1 MREEKTVATEVEPQ
15 REKRRRRRRSN
26 GRTKERGDN
35 SGGDDVGGRKE
46 TWASRLIFFL
56 LAAMVVFSA
65 LAYGAVHSWA
75 VGVLLFVAALLL
87 LLWTLDAW
95 RAGLLVISRSWLQL
109 PLCAFVLLGLV
120 QLLPFGGANFNQTLT
135 EVGASRAISR
145 DPFATRFAV
154 IQFAGLLVY
163 FACALVYLGQR
174 ERWRKLVWTIITF
187 GLLFAVFGF
196 VQAALSPT
204 AIYWTREFTYAHPFA
219 SFVNGHHFA
228 TYMLMTAGLGM
239 GLLAT
244 RALRRE
250 QLIYVAFAV
259 FVMCIALVI
268 TAARG
273 AFISLLAEL
282 IFIALFASVA
292 RRRPNDSRDGKD
304 RRLGDEADD
313 GDAARRAS
321 LLKRAGIVTL
331 AVVLIY
337 GGVWWIGG
345 AASFE
350 KFLGIIN
357 SENPTSGRAEYWR
370 ASWQMFQDQPL
381 LGVGLGAFSVVYT
394 QYDPANGALRTDQA
408 HNDYL
413 ELLCVGGIVGAAIGV
428 WFIIGLFRKSVAR
441 LQTND
446 PFRRGVVLG
455 ALAGCFAALLHSF
468 VDFPLHALANA
479 LLFLM
484 LAALA
489 TGDFDERSAKR
500 M

>member
-1 MREEKTVATEVEPQ
+1 MREEKTVATEIEPK
-15 REKRRRRRRSN
+15 REKRRRRRSGSSS
-26 GRTKERGDN
+26 GRPKERDDRSVDGDIEA
-35 SGGDDVGGRKE
+35 GGRKE

-56 LAAMVVFSA
+56 LAAMLVFSA
-65 LAYGAVHSWA
+65 LAYGTVHSWA

-95 RAGLLVISRSWLQL
+95 RTGLFVISRSWLQL

-120 QLLPFGGANFNQTLT
+120 QLLPFGGADFNQTLT

-145 DPFATRFAV
+145 DPFVTRFAI

-163 FACALVYLGQR
+163 FACALVYLGRR

-196 VQAALSPT
+196 FQAALSPT

-250 QLIYVAFAV
+250 QLIYVGFAV

-282 IFIALFASVA
+282 LFVALFASVA
-292 RRRPNDSRDGKD
+292 RRRQVDKNRLEDETNDGN
-304 RRLGDEADD
+304 
-313 GDAARRAS
+313 AAQRAS

-337 GGVWWIGG
+337 GGVWGIGG

-350 KFLGIIN
+350 KFLGIVN
-357 SENPTSGRAEYWR
+357 STNPTSGRAEYWR
-370 ASWQMFQDQPL
+370 AAWQMFQDHPL

-394 QYDPANGALRTDQA
+394 QYDPSNGALRTDQA

-413 ELLCVGGIVGAAIGV
+413 ELLCVGGIIGALIGV
-428 WFIIGLFRKSVAR
+428 WFIVGLFRKSVAR
-441 LQTND
+441 LQTDD
-446 PFRRGVVLG
+446 PFRRGTVLG

-489 TGDFDERSAKR
+489 TGDFEEQRAK
-500 M
+500 